1 MNSNDQSIK
10 SLNED
15 ILKGNISI
23 GNKNEKIWKN
33 IQDNISMMNDEH
45 INDIPQKIAM
55 NNGRIK
61 TIDAEIQMLKKRKK
75 QLIKENNKYLQR
87 PFGYYIYKDEIPKLK
102 EITSNIIKLEI
113 IYHYKFMI

>member
-1 MNSNDQSIK
+1 
-10 SLNED
+10 LNED

-61 TIDAEIQMLKKRKK
+61 TIDAEIEMLKKRK
-75 QLIKENNKYLQR
+75 NNSSKKTISI
-87 PFGYYIYKDEIPKLK
+87 FKD
-102 EITSNIIKLEI
+102 
-113 IYHYKFMI
+113 HQ